1 VKQFTRESFV
11 AFAQVTFLGAAIHP
25 SFTEAPPTRHIA
37 LLPSAIGTSIDEG
50 EPIVKLNRAGVS
62 AGVLVAAVALAAC
75 GSSAGSSSGTS
86 ATAGGASTAGSS
98 STAAASGAPVC
109 SSGTLN
115 GEGSTAQTNAMT
127 AWINAYTKACS
138 GAKINYNP
146 TGSGQGVSNFNGNL
160 VDFAGS
166 DSALD
171 PTKGEVAAAQ
181 KRCGSAPLDLPM
193 VVGPIAL
200 GFKLSGVDKL
210 VLTPQL
216 IAKIF
221 TGKIVKWNDPAIAA
235 KNSGAKLPSSK
246 INVIYRSDA
255 SGTTQNFE
263 KFLAATDPADFTA
276 KPAKDNAATVFHG
289 VGKAKSQ
296 GVAAALSSTE
306 GSIGYDEYSFAV
318 SSSLTTASIDSGA
331 GPVDVSKDS
340 ASAAAGQATVK
351 GTGDDLSLSI
361 NYKPTA
367 AGAYPLILVT
377 YEIACTK
384 YGNAATGTFVKNFL
398 NYTADGG
405 QTSLAQLGYA
415 PLPAALQAKVK
426 ASIAKIS

>member
-1 VKQFTRESFV
+1 V
-11 AFAQVTFLGAAIHP
+11 GAA
-25 SFTEAPPTRHIA
+25 
-37 LLPSAIGTSIDEG
+37 
-50 EPIVKLNRAGVS
+50 
-62 AGVLVAAVALAAC
+62 AGVLAAALAMAAC
-75 GSSAGSSSGTS
+75 SSSASGSADKTTSSSGP
-86 ATAGGASTAGSS
+86 AST
-98 STAAASGAPVC
+98 TAAAAATTC
-109 SSGTLN
+109 STGTLN

-127 AWINAYTKACS
+127 AWINAYTKDCA

-146 TGSGQGVSNFNGNL
+146 TGSGAGVSSFTAGQ

-181 KRCGSAPLDLPM
+181 KRCGSTPLDLPM

-200 GFKLSGVDKL
+200 AYKLSGVSKL

-221 TGKIVKWNDPAIAA
+221 TGKITKWNDPAITA
-235 KNSGAKLPSSK
+235 KNPGTTLPSSK

-263 KFLAATDPADFTA
+263 RYLSANDKADFA
-276 KPAKDNAATVFHG
+276 AQPAKDNAQKVFTGQG
-289 VGKAKSQ
+289 VAKSQ
-296 GVAAALSSTE
+296 GVAAAIGSTE

-318 SSSLTTASIDSGA
+318 SSSLSTVSVDNGG
-331 GPVDVSKDS
+331 GPVEVNKTT
-340 ASAAAGQATVK
+340 ASAAAADAKVV
-351 GTGDDLSLSI
+351 GTGNDLSLQL
-361 NYKPTA
+361 NYATKA

-384 YGNAATGTFVKNFL
+384 YTNASTATFVKNFL
-398 NYTADGG
+398 SYTASGG
-405 QTSLAQLGYA
+405 QSALAQLGYA
-415 PLPAALQAKVK
+415 PLPSALQTKV
-426 ASIAKIS
+426 AAAVATIS